1 MPAVE
6 VDTDDTD
13 VPDEG
18 STPRE
23 QEEDEENLPPDH
35 AFLEEHTLTAQRDD
49 IAKGL
54 TPVNP
59 SLWPDV
65 DPNPIN
71 EFDFSANVT
80 GSDSYWSKKRR
91 ELIMQQKKMGSAF
104 FTFSFADNHWHD
116 LHCLMPSGLLQPRKR
131 YKNILK
137 NPHLAD
143 WFFSERL
150 GSFIKHFFKGTLDF
164 EWIWHR
170 YEWQSRTAIH
180 AHGVVRLKNDP
191 GISDLVAIVYKGR
204 LAAENLKR
212 PDFLISHNDE
222 QLNRFRQ
229 MVSDGEAA
237 KDRVIKYADTLQ
249 TAINPKTD
257 QQAENCVPDLLIH
270 AQLTLLLRSVTLTQW
285 TPITKKFAIVY
296 NVISVVQMDIA
307 NPKLVENVDSITHFQ
322 TSRNPALSLSQLAE
336 QDQSKPIVHKRND
349 PFLNVHNRVML
360 EHWRAN
366 VDLQLIL
373 DSHAAITYMTKYAA
387 KGEKAG
393 RSLQTIVKTVVQ
405 KGNATDNAST
415 AIRSAIVRSVG
426 NRDIG
431 QGET

>member
-1 MPAVE
+1 MFTKVITLTEERRQVVAVE
-6 VDTDDTD
+6 D
-13 VPDEG
+13 VNQQQFINTLLNVRNG
-18 STPRE
+18 KCTL
-23 QEEDEENLPPDH
+23 EDWR
-35 AFLEEHTLTAQRDD
+35 FLQTRT
-49 IAKGL
+49 KGR
-54 TPVNP
+54 V
-59 SLWPDV
+59 V
-65 DPNPIN
+65 
-71 EFDFSANVT
+71 
-80 GSDSYWSKKRR
+80 
-91 ELIMQQKKMGSAF
+91 
-104 FTFSFADNHWHD
+104 
-116 LHCLMPSGLLQPRKR
+116 
-131 YKNILK
+131 
-137 NPHLAD
+137 
-143 WFFSERL
+143 
-150 GSFIKHFFKGTLDF
+150 DF
-164 EWIWHR
+164 ETRFIDALR
-170 YEWQSRTAIH
+170 LFASNEKVNESNTKKLQVTLLH
-180 AHGVVRLKNDP
+180 ASYNSTNR
-191 GISDLVAIVYKGR
+191 
-204 LAAENLKR
+204 AARATENLKR

-237 KDRVIKYADTLQ
+237 EDRVIKYADTLQ